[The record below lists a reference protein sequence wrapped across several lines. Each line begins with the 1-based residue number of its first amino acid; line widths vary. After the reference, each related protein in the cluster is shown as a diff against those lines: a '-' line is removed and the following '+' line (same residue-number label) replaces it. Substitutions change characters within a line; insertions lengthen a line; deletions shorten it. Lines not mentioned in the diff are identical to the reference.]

1 MQMKKY
7 YYFKIGEKTIL
18 SSARTDSGAL
28 KQAERLGEGVQVWY
42 DHPDESWAARLVGVS
57 KGRKRA

>member
-1 MQMKKY
+1 MKKY

-28 KQAERLGEGVQVWY
+28 KQAERLGEGVQVWHG
-42 DHPDESWAARLVGVS
+42 HPDESWAARLVGIS
-57 KGRKRA
+57 KGRKAG